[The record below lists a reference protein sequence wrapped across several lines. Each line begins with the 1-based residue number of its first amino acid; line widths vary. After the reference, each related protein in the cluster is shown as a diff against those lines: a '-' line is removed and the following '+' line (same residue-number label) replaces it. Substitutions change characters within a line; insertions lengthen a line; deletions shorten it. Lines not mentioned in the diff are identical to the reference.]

1 MKKISITSN
10 ILKIIGITCMIFDHI
25 GYYFFENIDI
35 DSIPK
40 TDIPNVK
47 VRVLKPL
54 VSGKRYN

>member
-25 GYYFFENIDI
+25 GYYFFENIDTE
-35 DSIPK
+35 SIPK
-40 TDIPNVK
+40 TNIPNVN

-54 VSGKRYN
+54 VNGNRYD